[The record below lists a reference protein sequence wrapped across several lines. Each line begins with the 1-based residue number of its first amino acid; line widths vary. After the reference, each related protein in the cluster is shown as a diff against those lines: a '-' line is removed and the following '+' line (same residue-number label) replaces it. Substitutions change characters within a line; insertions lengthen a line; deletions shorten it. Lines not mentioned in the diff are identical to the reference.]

1 MLRKLPWIAAAV
13 MLIATLLSGC
23 GAGKNADSVVKD
35 LSKLSDKMDSYQASG
50 VMTLHSGQQPQA
62 YKVEVWYQKPQF
74 YRVALTSASRDITQI
89 VLRNDDGVFVLT
101 PSLNKSYRF
110 QSDWP
115 DNQGQVYLLQT
126 LLHSIAVDNSRQ
138 FAAEKDSYVFDV
150 MAGNYQNGSF
160 ARQKIWLNKSDYAPQ
175 QVEVTDTNSNVLVDV
190 KFDSFEFGKKFDK
203 SAFDM
208 QQNLTAPKSGSS
220 TTGVGA
226 DGQDSPP
233 ADGAS
238 DPTAVDPTTTDP
250 TMTDPN
256 VADPTTADP
265 DAGANGSADAGSE
278 LAAIEP
284 DPLMLPE
291 GVTQVEAPFD
301 IQLGDGVQG
310 VMLRYS
316 GTYDFSIIESQSKD
330 RAVSTQTGAKALDLG
345 FTVGFLVE
353 DDTQSLS
360 WTYDGID
367 YRLTTVDLPH
377 EEMARVAQALVD
389 QSGK

>member
-1 MLRKLPWIAAAV
+1 MLRKLPWIAAALV
-13 MLIATLLSGC
+13 LVATLLSGC

-35 LSKLSDKMDSYQASG
+35 LTKLSDKMDSYQGSG
-50 VMTLHSGQQPQA
+50 VMTLHTGQQPQA
-62 YKVEVWYQKPQF
+62 YKVEVWYQKPNY
-74 YRVALTSASRDITQI
+74 YRVALTSASRDVTQI

-126 LLHSIAVDNSRQ
+126 LLHSITVDNSRQ
-138 FAAEKDSYVFDV
+138 FAAEKDSYVFNV

-160 ARQKIWLNKSDYAPQ
+160 ARQKIWLDKSDYSPQ
-175 QVEVTDTNSNVLVDV
+175 LVEVTDTNSNVLVDV

-208 QQNLTAPKSGSS
+208 QQNLATPKSDAS
-220 TTGVGA
+220 TTGALPIDGA
-226 DGQDSPP
+226 SPDATGTTGTAADPAAADP
-233 ADGAS
+233 ADGT
-238 DPTAVDPTTTDP
+238 DGKTAEPAVE
-250 TMTDPN
+250 M
-256 VADPTTADP
+256 
-265 DAGANGSADAGSE
+265 
-278 LAAIEP
+278 AAIEP
-284 DPLMLPE
+284 DPLMLPQ

-301 IQLGDGVQG
+301 VQLGDGTQG

-330 RAVSTQTGAKALDLG
+330 RSVSTLAQTKALDLG
-345 FTVGFLVE
+345 FTVGFLTE

-360 WTYDGID
+360 WTYDGVD

-377 EEMARVAQALVD
+377 EEMVRVAQALVD

>member
-1 MLRKLPWIAAAV
+1 MLRKLPWIAAALV
-13 MLIATLLSGC
+13 LVATLLSGC

-35 LSKLSDKMDSYQASG
+35 LTKLSDKMDSYQGSG
-50 VMTLHSGQQPQA
+50 VMTLHTGQQPQA
-62 YKVEVWYQKPQF
+62 YKVEVWYQKPNY
-74 YRVALTSASRDITQI
+74 YRVALTSASRDVTQI

-138 FAAEKDSYVFDV
+138 FAAEKDSYVFNV

-160 ARQKIWLNKSDYAPQ
+160 ARQKIWLDKSDYSPQ
-175 QVEVTDTNSNVLVDV
+175 LVEVTDTNSNVLVDV

-208 QQNLTAPKSGSS
+208 QQNLATPKDGAS
-220 TTGVGA
+220 TTGALPDGA
-226 DGQDSPP
+226 SPDASGKDGTAADPATADP
-233 ADGAS
+233 ADGT
-238 DPTAVDPTTTDP
+238 DGKTAEPVVE
-250 TMTDPN
+250 M
-256 VADPTTADP
+256 
-265 DAGANGSADAGSE
+265 
-278 LAAIEP
+278 AAIEP
-284 DPLMLPE
+284 DPLMLPQ

-301 IQLGDGVQG
+301 VQLGDGEQG

-330 RAVSTQTGAKALDLG
+330 RAVSTLAQTKALDLG
-345 FTVGFLVE
+345 FTVGFLTE

-360 WTYDGID
+360 WTYDGVD

-377 EEMARVAQALVD
+377 EEMVRVAQALVD

>member
-1 MLRKLPWIAAAV
+1 MLRKLPWIAAALV
-13 MLIATLLSGC
+13 LVATLLSGC

-35 LSKLSDKMDSYQASG
+35 LTKLSDKMDSYQGSG
-50 VMTLHSGQQPQA
+50 VMTLHTGQQPQA
-62 YKVEVWYQKPQF
+62 YKVEVWYQKPNY
-74 YRVALTSASRDITQI
+74 YRVALTSASRDVTQI

-126 LLHSIAVDNSRQ
+126 LLHSITVDNSRQ
-138 FAAEKDSYVFDV
+138 FAAEKDSYVFNV

-160 ARQKIWLNKSDYAPQ
+160 ARQKIWLDKSDYSPQ
-175 QVEVTDTNSNVLVDV
+175 LVEVTDTNSNVLVDV

-208 QQNLTAPKSGSS
+208 QQNLATPKSDAS
-220 TTGVGA
+220 TTGALPIDGA
-226 DGQDSPP
+226 SPDATGTTGTAADPATADP
-233 ADGAS
+233 ADGT
-238 DPTAVDPTTTDP
+238 DGKTAEPAVE
-250 TMTDPN
+250 M
-256 VADPTTADP
+256 
-265 DAGANGSADAGSE
+265 
-278 LAAIEP
+278 AAIEP
-284 DPLMLPE
+284 DPLMLPQ

-301 IQLGDGVQG
+301 VQLGDGAQG

-330 RAVSTQTGAKALDLG
+330 RAVSALAQTKALDLG
-345 FTVGFLVE
+345 FTVGFLTE
-353 DDTQSLS
+353 DDTQSLA
-360 WTYDGID
+360 WTYDGVD
-367 YRLTTVDLPH
+367 YRLTTIDLPH
-377 EEMARVAQALVD
+377 EEMVRVAQALVD

>member
-13 MLIATLLSGC
+13 VLIATLLSGC
-23 GAGKNADSVVKD
+23 GAGKSADSVVKD
-35 LSKLSDKMDSYQASG
+35 LGKLSDKMDSYQASG

-74 YRVALTSASRDITQI
+74 YRVALTSESRAVTQI

-126 LLHSIAVDNSRQ
+126 LLHSITVDNSRQ
-138 FAAEKDSYVFDV
+138 FASEKDSYVFNV

-160 ARQKIWLNKSDYAPQ
+160 ARQKIWLDKNDYSPQ

-208 QQNLTAPKSGSS
+208 QQNLATAPKGGAS
-220 TTGVGA
+220 TTGA
-226 DGQDSPP
+226 DGQASPQ
-233 ADGAS
+233 ASGAVDGA
-238 DPTAVDPTTTDP
+238 
-250 TMTDPN
+250 
-256 VADPTTADP
+256 ADPTSADP
-265 DAGANGSADAGSE
+265 DAGVSGGTDDGAE

-301 IQLGDGVQG
+301 VQLGDGVQG

-316 GTYDFSIIESQSKD
+316 GTYDFSIIESKSRD
-330 RAVSTQTGAKALDLG
+330 RAVSAQAETRAIDLG
-345 FTVGFLVE
+345 FTVGFLTE

-360 WTYDGID
+360 WTYDGMD
-367 YRLTTVDLPH
+367 YRLTTVDLPP
-377 EEMARVAQALVD
+377 EDMARVAQALVD

>member
-1 MLRKLPWIAAAV
+1 MLRKLPWIAVALV
-13 MLIATLLSGC
+13 LVATLLSGC

-35 LSKLSDKMDSYQASG
+35 LTKLSDKMDSYQGSG
-50 VMTLHSGQQPQA
+50 VMTLHTGQQPQA
-62 YKVEVWYQKPQF
+62 YKVEVWYQKPNY
-74 YRVALTSASRDITQI
+74 YRVALTSASRDVTQI

-126 LLHSIAVDNSRQ
+126 LLHSITVDNSRQ
-138 FAAEKDSYVFDV
+138 FAAEKDSYVFNV

-160 ARQKIWLNKSDYAPQ
+160 ARQKIWLDKSDYSPQ
-175 QVEVTDTNSNVLVDV
+175 LVEVTDTNSNVLVDV

-208 QQNLTAPKSGSS
+208 QQNLATPKGDAS
-220 TTGVGA
+220 TTGALPDAVASSSTDGTGA
-226 DGQDSPP
+226 SADPATANPSAENPATADPATADP
-233 ADGAS
+233 ADGS
-238 DPTAVDPTTTDP
+238 DGKAAEP
-250 TMTDPN
+250 
-256 VADPTTADP
+256 VA
-265 DAGANGSADAGSE
+265 E
-278 LAAIEP
+278 MAAIEP
-284 DPLMLPE
+284 DPLMLPQ

-301 IQLGDGVQG
+301 VQLGDGQQG

-316 GTYDFSIIESQSKD
+316 GTYDFSIVESQSKD
-330 RAVSTQTGAKALDLG
+330 RAVSTLAQTKALDLG
-345 FTVGFLVE
+345 FTVGFLTE

-377 EEMARVAQALVD
+377 EEMVRVAQALVD

>member
-1 MLRKLPWIAAAV
+1 MLRKLPWIAAV
-13 MLIATLLSGC
+13 MVLIATLLSGC

-35 LSKLSDKMDSYQASG
+35 LSKLSDKMDSYQGSG
-50 VMTLHSGQQPQA
+50 VMTLHTGQQPQQ
-62 YKVEVWYQKPQF
+62 YKVEVWYQKPNY
-74 YRVALTSASRDITQI
+74 YRVALTSASRDVTQI

-126 LLHSIAVDNSRQ
+126 LLHSITVDNSRQ
-138 FAAEKDSYVFDV
+138 FAAEKDSYVFNV

-160 ARQKIWLNKSDYAPQ
+160 ARQKIWLDKSDYSPQ

-208 QQNLTAPKSGSS
+208 QQNLNAPKDNAS
-220 TTGVGA
+220 TTGALPDDGTSTKTGETGA
-226 DGQDSPP
+226 K
-233 ADGAS
+233 
-238 DPTAVDPTTTDP
+238 
-250 TMTDPN
+250 
-256 VADPTTADP
+256 ADPASADP
-265 DAGANGSADAGSE
+265 DKATSGDGTDDGAE
-278 LAAIEP
+278 MAAIEP
-284 DPLMLPE
+284 DPLMLPQ
-291 GVTQVEAPFD
+291 GVSQVEAPFD
-301 IQLGDGVQG
+301 VQLGDGQQG

-330 RAVSTQTGAKALDLG
+330 RAVSTQTETSALDLG
-345 FTVGFLVE
+345 FTVGFLTE

-360 WTYDGID
+360 WTYDGVD
-367 YRLTTVDLPH
+367 YRLTTVDLPR
-377 EEMARVAQALVD
+377 EEMVRVAQALVD